1 MRGRV
6 ARSWSLTRLGF
17 TDSEGW
23 RSFNLAFRGAFRLLE
38 MRIRFLAALPME
50 KLDRLAIQ
58 RSVEQIGRTT

>member
-1 MRGRV
+1 
-6 ARSWSLTRLGF
+6 
-17 TDSEGW
+17 
-23 RSFNLAFRGAFRLLE
+23 